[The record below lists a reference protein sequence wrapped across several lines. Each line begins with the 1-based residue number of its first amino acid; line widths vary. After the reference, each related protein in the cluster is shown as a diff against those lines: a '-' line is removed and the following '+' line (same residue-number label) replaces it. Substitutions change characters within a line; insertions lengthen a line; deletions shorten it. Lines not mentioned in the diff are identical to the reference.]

1 MDKSGKKKFG
11 ADSIVVGFA
20 LFSMFFGAGN
30 VIFPPYLGFGA
41 GTQWVNGF
49 LFYFIADIGLALF
62 ALFTLLK
69 VGGSENITG
78 RIGSVASN
86 ILMSAIILCI
96 GPMVA
101 IPRTA
106 ATTFEMSVAPLIS
119 GVSPVIFSVA
129 FFIVVLLLSIR
140 QSAVIDVVGK
150 VLTPALL
157 IGLLVLIIK
166 GIISPLG
173 SIVNPHVDSSFVI
186 VNGIKSGYQ
195 TMDVLVAL
203 AFGIIILKSAQE
215 KGYSDARESSKMIRA
230 AAVIAGVLL
239 LIVYFGLTYLGA
251 TSASLFSLGISRAEL
266 VIGIVQRLL
275 GKVGLVIF
283 AVVVVIALII
293 QLFALAQ
300 AKLDLYPA
308 VLEIKRQRDQRHALL
323 HNTGIELCYLALMHE
338 KPAGSHGVLI
348 ENVSLLIR
356 AYMQRPHKKL
366 AVFNGAVAVL
376 HIHRARAQ
384 GFDLRSGKLNA
395 RLVALKDKVI
405 VEGLAVCRDL
415 LCTRLLRH
423 ISSPAF
429 QYILIIT
436 HFYARKK
443 YIL

>member
-1 MDKSGKKKFG
+1 MDKTGRKKFG

-195 TMDVLVAL
+195 TMDVLAAL

-251 TSASLFSLGISRAEL
+251 TSASLFSLDISRAEL
-266 VIGIVQRLL
+266 VIGIVERLL

-283 AVVVVIALII
+283 AVVVALACMTTAVALVSSAASFFEKLTKGRLSYAALVIIICVFSAVISNLGLDRIVAVASPILDIVYPPTLVLIALSWFGDRLSRGVYRWAVIG
-293 QLFALAQ
+293 ALIASV
-300 AKLDLYPA
+300 LSTLSLYGVSVPIVNTLPLASLGLGWIVPA
-308 VLEIKRQRDQRHALL
+308 AGF
-323 HNTGIELCYLALMHE
+323 GI
-338 KPAGSHGVLI
+338 V
-348 ENVSLLIR
+348 
-356 AYMQRPHKKL
+356 AYVISR
-366 AVFNGAVAVL
+366 
-376 HIHRARAQ
+376 
-384 GFDLRSGKLNA
+384 LRKM
-395 RLVALKDKVI
+395 
-405 VEGLAVCRDL
+405 
-415 LCTRLLRH
+415 
-423 ISSPAF
+423 
-429 QYILIIT
+429 
-436 HFYARKK
+436 RKK
-443 YIL
+443 S

>member
-173 SIVNPHVDSSFVI
+173 SIATPHVDSSFVI

-195 TMDVLVAL
+195 TMDVLAAL

-251 TSASLFSLGISRAEL
+251 TSASLFSLDISRAEL
-266 VIGIVQRLL
+266 VIGIVERLL

-283 AVVVVIALII
+283 AVVVALACMTTAVALVSSAASFFEKLTKGRLSYATLVIIICVSSAVISNLGLDRIVAVASPILDIVYPPTLVLIALSWFGDRLSRGVYRWAVIG
-293 QLFALAQ
+293 ALIASV
-300 AKLDLYPA
+300 LSTLSLYGVSVPIVNTLPLASLGLGWIVPA
-308 VLEIKRQRDQRHALL
+308 AGF
-323 HNTGIELCYLALMHE
+323 GI
-338 KPAGSHGVLI
+338 V
-348 ENVSLLIR
+348 
-356 AYMQRPHKKL
+356 AYVISR
-366 AVFNGAVAVL
+366 
-376 HIHRARAQ
+376 
-384 GFDLRSGKLNA
+384 LRKM
-395 RLVALKDKVI
+395 
-405 VEGLAVCRDL
+405 
-415 LCTRLLRH
+415 
-423 ISSPAF
+423 
-429 QYILIIT
+429 
-436 HFYARKK
+436 RKK
-443 YIL
+443 S

>member
-166 GIISPLG
+166 GSISPLG
-173 SIVNPHVDSSFVI
+173 SIANPHVDSSFVI

-195 TMDVLVAL
+195 TMDVLAAL

-266 VIGIVQRLL
+266 VIGIVERLL

-283 AVVVVIALII
+283 AVVVALACMTTAVALVSSAASFFEKLTKGRLSYATLVIIICVSSAVISNLGLDRIVAVASPILDIVYPPTLVLIALSWFGDRLSRGVYRWAVIG
-293 QLFALAQ
+293 ALIASV
-300 AKLDLYPA
+300 LSTLSLYGVSVPIVNTLPLASLGLGWIVPA
-308 VLEIKRQRDQRHALL
+308 AGF
-323 HNTGIELCYLALMHE
+323 GI
-338 KPAGSHGVLI
+338 V
-348 ENVSLLIR
+348 
-356 AYMQRPHKKL
+356 AYVISR
-366 AVFNGAVAVL
+366 
-376 HIHRARAQ
+376 
-384 GFDLRSGKLNA
+384 LRKM
-395 RLVALKDKVI
+395 
-405 VEGLAVCRDL
+405 
-415 LCTRLLRH
+415 
-423 ISSPAF
+423 
-429 QYILIIT
+429 
-436 HFYARKK
+436 RKK
-443 YIL
+443 S

>member
-195 TMDVLVAL
+195 TMDVLAAL

-266 VIGIVQRLL
+266 VIGIVERLL

-283 AVVVVIALII
+283 AVVVALACMTTAVALVSSAASFFEKLTKGRLSYATLVITICVSSAVISNLGLDRIVAVASPILDIVYPPTLVLIALSWFGDR
-293 QLFALAQ
+293 LSRGVYCWAVVGAL
-300 AKLDLYPA
+300 
-308 VLEIKRQRDQRHALL
+308 
-323 HNTGIELCYLALMHE
+323 
-338 KPAGSHGVLI
+338 
-348 ENVSLLIR
+348 
-356 AYMQRPHKKL
+356 
-366 AVFNGAVAVL
+366 
-376 HIHRARAQ
+376 
-384 GFDLRSGKLNA
+384 
-395 RLVALKDKVI
+395 
-405 VEGLAVCRDL
+405 
-415 LCTRLLRH
+415 
-423 ISSPAF
+423 ISSVLSTLSLYGVSVPIVNTLPLASLGLGWIVPAAGF
-429 QYILIIT
+429 GIVAYVISRLRKM
-436 HFYARKK
+436 RKK
-443 YIL
+443 S

>member
-106 ATTFEMSVAPLIS
+106 ATTFEMSIAPLIS

-195 TMDVLVAL
+195 TMDVLAAL

-275 GKVGLVIF
+275 GKTGLVIF
-283 AVVVVIALII
+283 AVVVALACMTTAVALVSSAASFFEKLTKGRLSYATLVIIICVSSAVISNLGLDRIVAVASPILDIVYPPTLVLIALSWFGDRLSRGVYRWAVIG
-293 QLFALAQ
+293 ALIASV
-300 AKLDLYPA
+300 LSTLSLYGVSVPIVNTLPLASLGLGWIVPA
-308 VLEIKRQRDQRHALL
+308 AGF
-323 HNTGIELCYLALMHE
+323 GI
-338 KPAGSHGVLI
+338 V
-348 ENVSLLIR
+348 
-356 AYMQRPHKKL
+356 AYVISR
-366 AVFNGAVAVL
+366 
-376 HIHRARAQ
+376 
-384 GFDLRSGKLNA
+384 LRKM
-395 RLVALKDKVI
+395 
-405 VEGLAVCRDL
+405 
-415 LCTRLLRH
+415 
-423 ISSPAF
+423 
-429 QYILIIT
+429 
-436 HFYARKK
+436 RKK
-443 YIL
+443 S

>member
-119 GVSPVIFSVA
+119 GVSPVVFSVA

-195 TMDVLVAL
+195 TMDVLAAL

-251 TSASLFSLGISRAEL
+251 TSASLFSLDISRAEL
-266 VIGIVQRLL
+266 VIGIVERLL

-283 AVVVVIALII
+283 AVVVALACMTTAVALVSSAASFFEKLTKGRLSYATLVIIICVFSAVISNLGLDRIVAVASPILDIVYPPTLVLIALSWFGDRLSRGVYRWAVIG
-293 QLFALAQ
+293 ALIASV
-300 AKLDLYPA
+300 LSTLSLYGVSVPIVNTLPLASLGLGWIVPA
-308 VLEIKRQRDQRHALL
+308 AGF
-323 HNTGIELCYLALMHE
+323 GI
-338 KPAGSHGVLI
+338 V
-348 ENVSLLIR
+348 
-356 AYMQRPHKKL
+356 AYVISR
-366 AVFNGAVAVL
+366 
-376 HIHRARAQ
+376 
-384 GFDLRSGKLNA
+384 LRKM
-395 RLVALKDKVI
+395 
-405 VEGLAVCRDL
+405 
-415 LCTRLLRH
+415 
-423 ISSPAF
+423 
-429 QYILIIT
+429 
-436 HFYARKK
+436 RKK
-443 YIL
+443 S

>member
-1 MDKSGKKKFG
+1 MDKTGRKKFG

-157 IGLLVLIIK
+157 IGLLVLIIR
-166 GIISPLG
+166 GVISPLG
-173 SIVNPHVDSSFVI
+173 PVVDPDVDSSFVI

-195 TMDVLVAL
+195 TMDVLAAL

-215 KGYSDARESSKMIRA
+215 KGYSDERESSKMIGA

-251 TSASLFSLGISRAEL
+251 TSASLFSMDISRAEL

-275 GKVGLVIF
+275 GKTGLVIF
-283 AVVVVIALII
+283 AVVVALACMTTAVALVSSAASFFEKLTKGRLSYAVLVTVICVSSAVISNLGLDRIVAVASPILDIVYPPTLVLIALSWFGDRLSRGVYRWAVIGALIASVLSTISLYGVSVPII
-293 QLFALAQ
+293 DTLPLA
-300 AKLDLYPA
+300 
-308 VLEIKRQRDQRHALL
+308 
-323 HNTGIELCYLALMHE
+323 
-338 KPAGSHGVLI
+338 
-348 ENVSLLIR
+348 SLGLGWIV
-356 AYMQRPHKKL
+356 PS
-366 AVFNGAVAVL
+366 AVFG
-376 HIHRARAQ
+376 
-384 GFDLRSGKLNA
+384 
-395 RLVALKDKVI
+395 LVAYVI
-405 VEGLAVCRDL
+405 G
-415 LCTRLLRH
+415 RLRKM
-423 ISSPAF
+423 
-429 QYILIIT
+429 
-436 HFYARKK
+436 RKK
-443 YIL
+443 SL

>member
-1 MDKSGKKKFG
+1 MDKSGRKKFG

-41 GTQWVNGF
+41 GAQWVNGF

-78 RIGSVASN
+78 RVGSVASN

-157 IGLLVLIIK
+157 IGLLVLIIR
-166 GIISPLG
+166 GVISPLG
-173 SIVNPHVDSSFVI
+173 HIVNPGVEPSFVI

-195 TMDVLVAL
+195 TMDVLAAL

-215 KGYSDARESSKMIRA
+215 KGYSDERESSKMIGT
-230 AAVIAGVLL
+230 AAVVAGVLL

-251 TSASLFSLGISRAEL
+251 TSASLFSLDISRAEL
-266 VIGIVQRLL
+266 VIGIVERLL
-275 GKVGLVIF
+275 GKAGLVIF
-283 AVVVVIALII
+283 AVVVALACMTTAVALVSSAASFFEKLTKGRLSYRVLVTVICVSSAVISNLGLDRIVAVASPILDIVYPPTLVLIALSWFGDR
-293 QLFALAQ
+293 LSRGV
-300 AKLDLYPA
+300 YRWA
-308 VLEIKRQRDQRHALL
+308 VIGALL
-323 HNTGIELCYLALMHE
+323 ASVLSTISLYGVSVPIIDTLPLA
-338 KPAGSHGVLI
+338 
-348 ENVSLLIR
+348 SLGLGWIV
-356 AYMQRPHKKL
+356 PS
-366 AVFNGAVAVL
+366 AVFG
-376 HIHRARAQ
+376 
-384 GFDLRSGKLNA
+384 
-395 RLVALKDKVI
+395 LVAYVI
-405 VEGLAVCRDL
+405 G
-415 LCTRLLRH
+415 RLRKM
-423 ISSPAF
+423 
-429 QYILIIT
+429 
-436 HFYARKK
+436 RKK
-443 YIL
+443 SL